1 MDDTRTVTLTRPI
14 PLGETKTLDR
24 LRLRAPKAGDLR
36 GLKLARL
43 EEAEVDAV
51 LTIVPRISLDAV
63 AAVHL
68 AELHPADLLTLTAE
82 VLGFFAPP
90 GVETAGATAGATADA
105 TTGSPTTPA
114 PPGAS

>member
-1 MDDTRTVTLTRPI
+1 MSDFTTVKLTHPI
-14 PLGETKTLDR
+14 PFGTDKTLDT

-43 EEAEVDAV
+43 EDAEVDAV
-51 LTIVPRISLDAV
+51 LSIVPRISLDAV

-68 AELHPADLLTLTAE
+68 AELHPSDLLTLTAE

-90 GVETAGATAGATADA
+90 SPAAEGV
-105 TTGSPTTPA
+105 SPTTPA
-114 PPGAS
+114 PPGV